1 MRHRRQLS
9 RACAV
14 TLSCGADTAALRAQ
28 AVRLRRASTVLDALR
43 LRLDAVVEEVP
54 WTGPDADAF
63 RSGWAG
69 PTASGLRALRA
80 ELLALG
86 DRGLEEAREQD
97 IASERDRA
105 GTGASAGAG
114 TLPGE
119 SRTSSIP
126 EAVPAPSGN
135 GYLHDDAPAIPNLL
149 EDPAEALLSS
159 AARIASDGIGWGAE
173 TGLDA
178 LESRL
183 DLAGIRSDGIGQF
196 QRDADHLGS
205 ILEDWATG
213 ERTPTYAE
221 LGAAGLVVSGSAGVG
236 VYEAATGEDTPFL
249 DDRPGGIV
257 DRVESRESS
266 SRGPQDLQDLI
277 AQNDSL
283 RLRRGEQEARDAG
296 QIGILE
302 IRDASGADPTYIV
315 QIPPTEGAPI
325 ASVPDAYGGQGNSR
339 DWGSNLR
346 LIAGQHP
353 AAMDDVR
360 AAMEAAGIPPGS
372 KVLLVGHSQGGIVAT
387 HLAADPRFNSGSGRP
402 GTYDVT
408 HTFSVGSP
416 VQTVVPA
423 QSSTQSV
430 NVHHESGIG
439 VTGFRGDL
447 IAATDLEG
455 AQPGGTRLG
464 APGLQE
470 VSLDPYP
477 VTGVDPVPVLAAN
490 HDSMGPGHDPGGG
503 YSGSLARGTAGD
515 PVLSALQEDLTG
527 LYLGEGTSV
536 SRSLVVTV
544 GRGAP

>member
-1 MRHRRQLS
+1 MRVVNPFQ
-9 RACAV
+9 
-14 TLSCGADTAALRAQ
+14 GADTVQLRAQ
-28 AVRLRRASTVLDALR
+28 SARLHRASADLTALRIRLR
-43 LRLDAVVEEVP
+43 AVVEEAP
-54 WTGPDADAF
+54 WTGPDAETF
-63 RSGWAG
+63 RGGWTGAAAAG
-69 PTASGLRALRA
+69 LTALSA

-86 DRGLEEAREQD
+86 DRGLEEAGEQD
-97 IASERDRA
+97 AASDHDGARTGA

-119 SRTSSIP
+119 HRTSPIP
-126 EAVPAPSGN
+126 GVAAVPSGG
-135 GYLHDDAPAIPNLL
+135 GYLHDDNPLIPDWL
-149 EDPAEALLSS
+149 EDPAEVAISS
-159 AARIASDGIGWGAE
+159 AARIASDAIGWG
-173 TGLDA
+173 TDSGFDA

-196 QRDADHLGS
+196 RRDADHLGG
-205 ILEDWATG
+205 ILEDWVTG
-213 ERTPTYAE
+213 ERIPTYAE
-221 LGAAGLVVSGSAGVG
+221 LGAAGLVASGSAGVG
-236 VYEAATGEDTPFL
+236 AYEVVTGKDTPFL

-257 DRVESRESS
+257 DSVETRESS

-283 RLRRGEQEARDAG
+283 RLAAGEQDARDAG
-296 QIGILE
+296 QIGVQE
-302 IRDASGADPTYIV
+302 IHGGSGGDPAYIV
-315 QIPPTEGAPI
+315 QIPPTEGAAI
-325 ASVPDAYGGQGNSR
+325 GSVPDAYGGQGNSR

-346 LIAGQHP
+346 LVAGQHP

-372 KVLLVGHSQGGIVAT
+372 RVLLVGHSQGGIVAT
-387 HLAADPRFNSGSGRP
+387 HLAADPSFNSTSGRS

-423 QSSTQSV
+423 QSSTTSV
-430 NVHHESGIG
+430 NVHHEAGIG

-447 IAATDLEG
+447 LATTDLEG
-455 AQPGGTRLG
+455 ARPGGTRLG
-464 APGLQE
+464 AQGVHE
-470 VSLDPYP
+470 VALAPYP
-477 VTGVDPVPVLAAN
+477 VTGIDLLPVLRAN
-490 HDSMGPGHDPGGG
+490 HDSMGPDHDAEGG
-503 YSGSLARGTAGD
+503 YSGSLARSTAGD

-527 LYLGEGTSV
+527 VYLGDDTSV